1 MDEKM
6 GNHGGGSLFYFSNFN
21 YKTQYIGYFM
31 IGLECLIHMKEG
43 REIVESAV
51 SYKGMVK
58 REINGILK
66 LFFAIS

>member
-1 MDEKM
+1 
-6 GNHGGGSLFYFSNFN
+6 
-21 YKTQYIGYFM
+21 M